1 MMLNGCGAHP
11 LVVVGCSLF
20 AAPNTRQNYKKMQER
35 TILAAHFH
43 GYSKRRRG
51 RRRGDLQLNKPNNA
65 VFVDTQRGRIASLG
79 EGGRT

>member
-11 LVVVGCSLF
+11 LVVVGCSHF

-43 GYSKRRRG
+43 GYSE
-51 RRRGDLQLNKPNNA
+51 RRRGDLQLDKPNCTM
-65 VFVDTQRGRIASLG
+65 FVDTQRGRIASLG